1 MVLTHDVEIIHSA
14 YVTKYC
20 RHHTPLFLKF
30 KGGIYRKSKPEVLI
44 ENMILSYIT
53 NKYKSLT
60 TYEYQKSVEF
70 EKSRVIGRS
79 RGAQITPWYNLVTPL
94 ILVLSAGHFK
104 QMTSDLW
111 HHH

>member
-1 MVLTHDVEIIHSA
+1 M
-14 YVTKYC
+14 
-20 RHHTPLFLKF
+20 
-30 KGGIYRKSKPEVLI
+30 
-44 ENMILSYIT
+44 
-53 NKYKSLT
+53 